1 MNYLNFTKKALSVL
15 ALPPKG
21 QRFLYHDTE
30 VSKLALRVT
39 STGKKTFVVVK
50 RVGRQVNWVTVG
62 TFPDISVEQ
71 ARAETNKLVGQ
82 YASGDNPAE
91 ARRAL
96 KSEPT
101 LAEFFQLYGERHG
114 QNKLS
119 WKDDQQRF
127 RSYLH
132 ESLGNKRLSEITRQM
147 IAAVLGEAQKAGKA
161 VGTVRLIRALASH
174 IFSKAVEWGYLEQD
188 PAQGIR
194 IAGKVT
200 IRDRFLQS
208 DELAR
213 FFVAVEEEPSL
224 TRDLILL
231 ALLTGVRKA
240 NMCAMHWSNVDLDGA
255 VWRIPKTKNGD
266 PQNVPLSQNAI
277 EILQARKEGDGGTGF
292 VFPGRGKTGHLV
304 EPTKAIIRVFVRA
317 GIPYGRK
324 IPDGVTLHDLRRTFG
339 SWQAISGTSLH
350 IIGKSLN
357 HKSPQATAIY
367 ARLNIDPVRRSVNTA
382 TDAMLKAAGR
392 KTLSA
397 NKQAG

>member
-1 MNYLNFTKKALSVL
+1 MNYLNFTKKALSSL

-21 QRFLYHDTE
+21 QRFLYHDAE

-50 RVGRQVNWVTVG
+50 RVGGQVNWVTVG

-82 YASGDNPAE
+82 YASGNNPAE
-91 ARRAL
+91 ARRVL

-101 LAEFFQLYGERHG
+101 LTEFFQLYGERHG

-127 RSYLH
+127 RSYLQ
-132 ESLGNKRLSEITRQM
+132 EPLGSKRLSEITRQM
-147 IAAVLGEAQKAGKA
+147 VATVLGDAQKAGKA

-174 IFSKAVEWGYLEQD
+174 IFRKVVEWGYLEQS
-188 PAQGIR
+188 PVQGISVEGR
-194 IAGKVT
+194 TAS
-200 IRDRFLQS
+200 RDRFLQK

-213 FFVAVEEEPSL
+213 FFAAVEEEPSL
-224 TRDLILL
+224 TQDFILL

-255 VWRIPKTKNGD
+255 VWRIPRTKNGD
-266 PQNVPLSQNAI
+266 PQNVPLSQSAI
-277 EILQARKEGDGGTGF
+277 EILQARLESDGGTGF
-292 VFPGRGKTGHLV
+292 VFPGKGI
-304 EPTKAIIRVFVRA
+304 TKHFVDTRTAIKRVLDRA

-324 IPDGVTLHDLRRTFG
+324 VENGVTLHDLRRTFG
-339 SWQAISGTSLH
+339 SWQAISGTPLH

-367 ARLNIDPVRRSVNTA
+367 ARLSIDPVRESVNTA

-392 KTLSA
+392 KTLLA
-397 NKQAG
+397 NKRAG